1 MAKKVRTPEEV
12 QARLEK
18 KAAKRKLFFGTFTK
32 ALAFFLAIAMV
43 YSLAII
49 AFTPAT
55 VAPTGG
61 TVQSGNTSNG
71 FDDYDDGSS
80 NAGNVD
86 NSGNAGNTGGNA
98 GNAGNAGNTGN
109 AGATDEKAEFVK
121 LINSVT
127 AAAAKGSYNF
137 ERTGKFIEKI
147 DVGDATE
154 SLNGIVQDLAP
165 GSDLD
170 TIVGGF
176 LGIKKEPIKGTV
188 TNGTGEGF
196 DAVYMIKGMTITA
209 NDITS
214 YTKDGNK
221 HVFGIKKTITPTENS
236 ALGRATNDYVTFDKV
251 NAALKKDAKGLVSV
265 DGAKSKSVYDD
276 IKFTATIV
284 DGKLT
289 ELEYYYT
296 FSADLS
302 LKILI
307 APANGKGKAEITN
320 KYIGIKY

>member
-71 FDDYDDGSS
+71 FDAPAGGSS
-80 NAGNVD
+80 NSGTGDAGTND
-86 NSGNAGNTGGNA
+86 AGDA
-98 GNAGNAGNTGN
+98 GNAGNAQANN
-109 AGATDEKAEFVK
+109 EKAEFVK

-127 AAAAKGSYNF
+127 AAAAKGSYSF
-137 ERTGKFIEKI
+137 ERNGKFIEPI
-147 DVGDATE
+147 DVGDATDD
-154 SLNGIVQDLAP
+154 LNGVVEKLAP
-165 GSDLD
+165 GSDVN

-176 LGIKKEPIKGTV
+176 LGIKAEPIKGTV
-188 TNGTGEGF
+188 TNGKGEGF
-196 DAVYMIKGMTITA
+196 DGVYMIKGMTITES
-209 NDITS
+209 DITS

-221 HVFGIKKTITPTENS
+221 HIFGIKKTNTPTENS
-236 ALGRATNDYVTFDKV
+236 PLGRATNDYVTFDKV
-251 NAALKKDAKGLVSV
+251 NAALKKDAAGMVSV
-265 DGAKSKSVYDD
+265 KADKSSSTYDD

-296 FSADLS
+296 FSANLS
-302 LKILI
+302 LTIII
-307 APANGKGKAEITN
+307 APANGTGKAEITN
-320 KYIGIKY
+320 KYTGIKY

>member
-55 VAPTGG
+55 VAPTGNN
-61 TVQSGNTSNG
+61 VQSGNTSNG
-71 FDDYDDGSS
+71 FDEYDDGSS
-80 NAGNVD
+80 NVGTGDAGTND
-86 NSGNAGNTGGNA
+86 
-98 GNAGNAGNTGN
+98 AGNAGNTGN
-109 AGATDEKAEFVK
+109 AGNAQANNEKAEFVK

-127 AAAAKGSYNF
+127 AAAAKGSYSF
-137 ERTGKFIEKI
+137 ERNGKFIEPI
-147 DVGDATE
+147 DVGDATDD
-154 SLNGIVQDLAP
+154 LNGIVQDLAP

-176 LGIKKEPIKGTV
+176 LGIKAEPIKGTV
-188 TNGTGEGF
+188 TNGKGEGF
-196 DAVYMIKGMTITA
+196 DGVYMIKGMTITES
-209 NDITS
+209 DITS

-221 HVFGIKKTITPTENS
+221 HIFGIKKTNTPTENS
-236 ALGRATNDYVTFDKV
+236 PLGRATNDYVTFDKV

-307 APANGKGKAEITN
+307 APANGTGKAEITN
-320 KYIGIKY
+320 KYTSIKY